1 MRRRSTFSST
11 AATSPT
17 VAVAALATL
26 LSLLSSSPVTTQIF
40 AYQLPTIR
48 HIEEQPSHHLQQD
61 IMDFI
66 DLVPFDDV
74 QTLMQ
79 YYYHYDTEVENAFDY
94 VSTED
99 YSQIKLEIMNLSE
112 VQSFRRY
119 LDGIG
124 FSVEQVWKDLCLRFD
139 VEDVFVEPDDTI
151 RNLNLTTRG
160 LNGLVDDILALLPQD
175 EIILLF
181 FDKLETS
188 NDFSYFFEQIGSGD
202 FENVLNM
209 LQSSQQLRTLLWRLQ
224 RHGFD
229 IPGWIQQIQGYFSFS
244 SFYELQSI
252 MKFLAVIAFAATAAA
267 LISTTSGDEPSPRSL
282 QDDFNEFV
290 ELLPFDEIVDV
301 SINYLLNDKDVQQ
314 ALQYLYGPEFS
325 SIWDQVFALKE
336 VRDVLDYLELAGVE
350 AYAFFNDIAA
360 LLGLGQIKP
369 AAKIS
374 LPPPAGTR
382 GLNDFVD
389 DLLALLPKDE
399 LFALFEHKLETS
411 AEFRAFFETVKS
423 TDFQK
428 LLEFANSSTE
438 LKSLF
443 QKLRDH
449 GVDVDKFFDLI
460 KGFFGWS
467 F

>member
-79 YYYHYDTEVENAFDY
+79 YYYHYDAEVENAFDY

-124 FSVEQVWKDLCLRFD
+124 FSVEQVWRDLCLRFD

-209 LQSSQQLRTLLWRLQ
+209 LQ
-224 RHGFD
+224 
-229 IPGWIQQIQGYFSFS
+229 
-244 SFYELQSI
+244 QSI

-389 DLLALLPKDE
+389 DLLVLLPKDE

-411 AEFRAFFETVKS
+411 AEFKAFFEKVKS

-428 LLEFANSSTE
+428 LLEFANSSSE

>member
-1 MRRRSTFSST
+1 MRTRSAFLSTGPTFP
-11 AATSPT
+11 AL
-17 VAVAALATL
+17 AVAAFATL
-26 LSLLSSSPVTTQIF
+26 LSLWSSSPARTQIF

-66 DLVPFDDV
+66 DLIPFDDV

-79 YYYHYDTEVENAFDY
+79 YYYHYDAEVENAFDY

-188 NDFSYFFEQIGSGD
+188 NDFSYFFEQIGSGE

-229 IPGWIQQIQGYFSFS
+229 IPGWIQLIQGYFSFS
-244 SFYELQSI
+244 SFKNKY
-252 MKFLAVIAFAATAAA
+252 
-267 LISTTSGDEPSPRSL
+267 D
-282 QDDFNEFV
+282 
-290 ELLPFDEIVDV
+290 
-301 SINYLLNDKDVQQ
+301 
-314 ALQYLYGPEFS
+314 
-325 SIWDQVFALKE
+325 
-336 VRDVLDYLELAGVE
+336 
-350 AYAFFNDIAA
+350 
-360 LLGLGQIKP
+360 
-369 AAKIS
+369 
-374 LPPPAGTR
+374 
-382 GLNDFVD
+382 
-389 DLLALLPKDE
+389 
-399 LFALFEHKLETS
+399 
-411 AEFRAFFETVKS
+411 
-423 TDFQK
+423 
-428 LLEFANSSTE
+428 
-438 LKSLF
+438 
-443 QKLRDH
+443 
-449 GVDVDKFFDLI
+449 
-460 KGFFGWS
+460 
-467 F
+467 

>member
-1 MRRRSTFSST
+1 
-11 AATSPT
+11 
-17 VAVAALATL
+17 
-26 LSLLSSSPVTTQIF
+26 
-40 AYQLPTIR
+40 
-48 HIEEQPSHHLQQD
+48 
-61 IMDFI
+61 MDFI

-79 YYYHYDTEVENAFDY
+79 YYYHYDAEVENAFDY

-244 SFYELQSI
+244 SF
-252 MKFLAVIAFAATAAA
+252 
-267 LISTTSGDEPSPRSL
+267 
-282 QDDFNEFV
+282 
-290 ELLPFDEIVDV
+290 
-301 SINYLLNDKDVQQ
+301 
-314 ALQYLYGPEFS
+314 
-325 SIWDQVFALKE
+325 
-336 VRDVLDYLELAGVE
+336 
-350 AYAFFNDIAA
+350 
-360 LLGLGQIKP
+360 
-369 AAKIS
+369 
-374 LPPPAGTR
+374 
-382 GLNDFVD
+382 
-389 DLLALLPKDE
+389 
-399 LFALFEHKLETS
+399 
-411 AEFRAFFETVKS
+411 
-423 TDFQK
+423 
-428 LLEFANSSTE
+428 
-438 LKSLF
+438 
-443 QKLRDH
+443 
-449 GVDVDKFFDLI
+449 
-460 KGFFGWS
+460 
-467 F
+467 